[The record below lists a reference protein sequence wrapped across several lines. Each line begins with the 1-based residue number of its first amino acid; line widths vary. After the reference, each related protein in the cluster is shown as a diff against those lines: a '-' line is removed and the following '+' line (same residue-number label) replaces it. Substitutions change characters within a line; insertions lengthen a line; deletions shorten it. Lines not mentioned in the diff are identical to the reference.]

1 MSTPH
6 EAPGRH
12 GPVTAHEGRP
22 TAPTAFGGP
31 ACATG
36 VETADPAAA
45 LAAIEAA
52 YTGGD
57 VRLDRADGLTVR
69 LENGSWFTAR
79 ACGDGP
85 GLRFTA
91 GGPDAATV
99 RQLGD
104 VVLAL
109 VRGVGLEAAA

>member
-6 EAPGRH
+6 RSG
-12 GPVTAHEGRP
+12 
-22 TAPTAFGGP
+22 AFGG
-31 ACATG
+31 AHG
-36 VETADPAAA
+36 VEVADPAAT

-52 YTGGD
+52 YTGGG

-69 LENGSWFTAR
+69 LENGSWFTVR
-79 ACGDGP
+79 PSGDGP

-91 GGPDAATV
+91 GGPDAASV